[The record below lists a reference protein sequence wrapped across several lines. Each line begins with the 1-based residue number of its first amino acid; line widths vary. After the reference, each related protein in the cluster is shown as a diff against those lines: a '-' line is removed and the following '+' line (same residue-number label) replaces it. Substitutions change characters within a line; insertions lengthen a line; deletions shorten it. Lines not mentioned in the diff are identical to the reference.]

1 MRTVQQVADDVVE
14 KALHYLADTD
24 VEFGRMTGYM
34 KFGKYWLSVVESDAV
49 KFCTEGTQLQR
60 KADALT
66 SALYRDFLT
75 EITKKSEELY
85 TMQFKRETAQREI
98 DIWRTISANQRK

>member
-1 MRTVQQVADDVVE
+1 MRTVQQVADEVVE
-14 KALHYLADTD
+14 TALHYLADTD
-24 VEFGRMTGYM
+24 IEFGRMVGYM
-34 KFGKYWLSVVESDAV
+34 KLSKYWLSVVEADAV
-49 KFCTEGTQLQR
+49 KFYTDGTQLQR

-66 SALYRDFLT
+66 SSLYKDFLT

>member
-1 MRTVQQVADDVVE
+1 VRTVQQVADDVVE
-14 KALHYLADTD
+14 TALNYLADTD
-24 VEFGRMTGYM
+24 VEYGNMVGYM
-34 KFGKYWLSVVESDAV
+34 KLGKTWLSVIESDAI

-66 SALYRDFLT
+66 SRLYRDFLT
-75 EITKKSEELY
+75 ELTEKSRELY
-85 TMQFKRETAQREI
+85 RMQFKRETAQREI

>member
-24 VEFGRMTGYM
+24 VEFGRMVGYM
-34 KFGKYWLSVVESDAV
+34 KLAKHWLSVVESDAV

-66 SALYRDFLT
+66 SSIYKDFLT

-85 TMQFKRETAQREI
+85 TMQFKRDTAQREI

>member
-1 MRTVQQVADDVVE
+1 MRTVQQVADDIVE

-24 VEFGRMTGYM
+24 VEFGRMVGYM
-34 KFGKYWLSVVESDAV
+34 KLSKHWLSVVESDAV

-66 SALYRDFLT
+66 SSIYKDFLT

-85 TMQFKRETAQREI
+85 TMQFKRDTAQREI

>member
-1 MRTVQQVADDVVE
+1 MRTVQQVADEVVE
-14 KALHYLADTD
+14 TALHYLADTD

-34 KFGKYWLSVVESDAV
+34 KFGKYWLSVVESDAI
-49 KFCTEGTQLQR
+49 KFCTDGTQLQR

-66 SALYRDFLT
+66 SSLYRNFLT
-75 EITKKSEELY
+75 EITKKSEELCE
-85 TMQFKRETAQREI
+85 MQFKRETAQREI